1 MDQVMNIPSDE
12 NNDTK
17 ALLERISQR
26 HGTRIVYRAE
36 ENGLGSTQYQVV
48 NIDNMNNGKTL
59 VAWFSWS
66 HNTEVMAKYIAEK
79 TGAELFQIERVKP
92 YPEEYDPC
100 TVEAKKEVDGKIY
113 PAIKALPEN
122 FDKYETIIV
131 AVPVWWYT
139 APMPVRTFLEK
150 SGLDWSGKTV
160 VPLCTAY
167 TAEYNTLKDIV
178 KATPDAS
185 HLEGLAVITTKM
197 NGEDIDK
204 KFPQVDAWLKKLNL

>member
-1 MDQVMNIPSDE
+1 M
-12 NNDTK
+12 K
-17 ALLERISQR
+17 RILTAAAILFSLVACGQ
-26 HGTRIVYRAE
+26 TP
-36 ENGLGSTQYQVV
+36 NKKMTDS
-48 NIDNMNNGKTL
+48 NTL

-79 TGAELFQIERVKP
+79 TGAELFQIERVNP

-139 APMPVRTFLEK
+139 APMPVFTFLEK
-150 SGLDWSGKTV
+150 SGLDFSGKTV
-160 VPLCTAY
+160 IPFCTAY

-178 KATPDAS
+178 KVTPAANHKD
-185 HLEGLAVITTKM
+185 GLCITTQEMGGK
-197 NGEDIDK
+197 NLDGK
-204 KFPQVDAWLKKLNL
+204 NPQVDAWLKAIGL

>member
-1 MDQVMNIPSDE
+1 MKRHLILAAA
-12 NNDTK
+12 
-17 ALLERISQR
+17 ALLCLTACAQNSKKMN
-26 HGTRIVYRAE
+26 
-36 ENGLGSTQYQVV
+36 EN
-48 NIDNMNNGKTL
+48 KTL
-59 VAWFSWS
+59 IAWFSWS
-66 HNTEVMAKYIAEK
+66 GNTEAVVNHIAEV
-79 TGAELFQIERVKP
+79 TGADTFRIEREKP
-92 YPEEYDPC
+92 YPAEYDPC
-100 TVEAKKEVDGKIY
+100 TVDAKNEVDNHVF
-113 PAIKALPEN
+113 PAIKGLPEN
-122 FDKYETIIV
+122 FEQYKTVIV

-150 SGLDWSGKTV
+150 SGLDWKGKTV

-197 NGEDIDK
+197 NGEDIGK